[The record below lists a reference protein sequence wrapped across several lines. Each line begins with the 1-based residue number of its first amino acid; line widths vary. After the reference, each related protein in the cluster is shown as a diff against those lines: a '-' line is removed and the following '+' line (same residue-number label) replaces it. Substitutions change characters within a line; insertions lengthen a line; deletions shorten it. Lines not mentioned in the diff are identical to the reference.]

1 LSLIFCSNITFYT
14 LYFTNTTTLF
24 FFEAFLFWRPDATD
38 LVAPLSGLGLTREN
52 EEGQGNAGKRRRV
65 TVVRWYESETHHT
78 TTRGATSLQ
87 GRFGFRDVAA
97 AGLGFREKAEK
108 FFWREKDVKISLTL

>member
-1 LSLIFCSNITFYT
+1 
-14 LYFTNTTTLF
+14 
-24 FFEAFLFWRPDATD
+24 
-38 LVAPLSGLGLTREN
+38 
-52 EEGQGNAGKRRRV
+52 
-65 TVVRWYESETHHT
+65 
-78 TTRGATSLQ
+78 LQ